1 MNKCNKNHVGR
12 LPTSEQNWKKSYCR
26 TRSDVGSEM
35 VNMDYLYRVGA
46 GGTSGRKFVAS
57 LSLGRLKEENFHRL
71 EEPELF
77 THMTY

>member
-1 MNKCNKNHVGR
+1 
-12 LPTSEQNWKKSYCR
+12 
-26 TRSDVGSEM
+26 M